1 MNGCITTPWNTV
13 SANENYINYEQVRI
27 PLYNTRGMAMD
38 TEGFVRE
45 LRRYLLKDPYNID
58 SKVIPMGLGS
68 ATLILG
74 EK

>member
-1 MNGCITTPWNTV
+1 M
-13 SANENYINYEQVRI
+13 
-27 PLYNTRGMAMD
+27 YNTRGMAMD